1 MSNFF
6 YSHIEYVNKM
16 PKWKQRWVNVQ
27 ISGVIF
33 KHSGHLGS
41 DGGDGDG
48 VELDPSH
55 LPVVLVLKHLGHR
68 HVGHVLEVVH
78 GLDLDH
84 GVVVVVLQVDEQLG
98 GQPDPIN
105 RVVPHLLPLAGTQ
118 VHLFVC
124 EKALVKKVLDELM
137 LQVFPDE
144 N

>member
-98 GQPDPIN
+98 GQPDPVHGVI
-105 RVVPHLLPLAGTQ
+105 PHLLPLARTQ